1 MQDSDNPYG
10 GSFGNQMGGTVNY
23 SGDQPAATPQPA
35 GGAAGGAGA
44 GLAGMPTD
52 APIGGA
58 LIKDTTTAEFSNDV
72 IAESQ
77 NQPVLVDFWAPW
89 CGPCKQLGPII
100 EKVATEE
107 KGRVK
112 LVKLNID
119 DHPAIPGQMGI
130 QSIPAVIAFAGGKP
144 VDAFTGAVP
153 ESQIREF
160 IQKQINENGAVPDI
174 DSILAEGRAAL
185 NAEDINGA
193 AQIFSSV
200 FQVEPDNAKA
210 MAGMAE
216 CMIAAGE
223 AERARELIADLNDEQ
238 KALPEVASLLTRFAL
253 EDEVASLGDP
263 QALAARLD
271 ANSDDHEA
279 RFDMAKI
286 LNAKGE
292 RVEAADK
299 LLHIMKADRE
309 WNDDGARKQLLT
321 FFEAWGPTDAATLTA
336 RRKLSAIMFS

>member
-10 GSFGNQMGGTVNY
+10 GAFGNQMGGTVNY
-23 SGDQPAATPQPA
+23 SGGQPAAAAPQPA
-35 GGAAGGAGA
+35 AGAAAT
-44 GLAGMPTD
+44 GLGN

-58 LIKDTTTAEFSNDV
+58 LIKDTTTADFSNDV

-89 CGPCKQLGPII
+89 CGPCKQLGPSI
-100 EKVATEE
+100 EKVVTEE

-130 QSIPAVIAFAGGKP
+130 QSIPAVIAFSGGKP
-144 VDAFTGAVP
+144 VDAFMGAVP

-160 IQKQINENGAVPDI
+160 IQKQINENGAAPDI

-185 NAEDINGA
+185 DAEDINGA

-200 FQVEPDNAKA
+200 LQAEPDNAKA

-216 CMIAAGE
+216 CMIAAGQS
-223 AERARELIADLNDEQ
+223 ERARELIADLSDEQ

-263 QALAARLD
+263 QALAARLE
-271 ANSDDHEA
+271 ANADDYEA

-292 RVEAADK
+292 RTEAADA
-299 LLHIMKADRE
+299 LLYIMKADRE

-321 FFEAWGPTDAATLTA
+321 FFEAWGPTDAATLSS